1 MKIIKKLS
9 LYLASM
15 IPYLASALLLFYTFT
30 ASQSNLQNQ
39 IDTIQKSLNMTVTQ
53 INFFTIIIVLL
64 SNILVLVFTFFI
76 IKLIIIIFDRNK
88 VSKDEDLFFS
98 LILGYTAANLAA
110 LLLNDLLNLPFTT
123 IMYYT
128 PLIDLITFTTLYYF
142 FSKSK
147 KFTIIIF
154 FTKVIIILTGFFL

>member
-1 MKIIKKLS
+1 
-9 LYLASM
+9 M

-39 IDTIQKSLNMTVTQ
+39 IDMIQKSLSMTVTQ

-98 LILGYTAANLAA
+98 LILGYTAASLAA
-110 LLLNDLLNLPFTT
+110 LLLNDLLNLPFAT
-123 IMYYT
+123 ITYYT
-128 PLIDLITFTTLYYF
+128 PFIDLITFTILYYF

>member
-30 ASQSNLQNQ
+30 ASQSNPQNQ

-110 LLLNDLLNLPFTT
+110 LLLNDLLNLPFAT